1 MLKPFSLCLIKPGVK
16 LSDASLMP
24 PKMLQ
29 PMSLQLQ
36 LRKQKSQLLNTVLKS
51 G

>member
-1 MLKPFSLCLIKPGVK
+1 MLKPFSLCPIKPGAK

-24 PKMLQ
+24 LKMLQ

-36 LRKQKSQLLNTVLKS
+36 LRKQKSLLLSTVLKS